1 MTAKSFLSRFRRSPG
16 SDPLAAALDNFTMM
30 HRERRKAR
38 RGVSIVHQVSER
50 IRDAHSL
57 AHATRVKDPIT
68 Y

>member
-1 MTAKSFLSRFRRSPG
+1 MPALKSRRPPPANSL
-16 SDPLAAALDNFTMM
+16 DAALDNFTMM

-38 RGVSIVHQVSER
+38 RGLSIVAQVSER
-50 IRDAHSL
+50 ITDAHSL